1 MPSHVSQVSAHLT
14 LMRKEDAVYISA
26 GFLHLA
32 QLLIS
37 FYIERIMS
45 GLLIGSAG
53 LTERR

>member
-1 MPSHVSQVSAHLT
+1 VPSHVSRVSAHLT